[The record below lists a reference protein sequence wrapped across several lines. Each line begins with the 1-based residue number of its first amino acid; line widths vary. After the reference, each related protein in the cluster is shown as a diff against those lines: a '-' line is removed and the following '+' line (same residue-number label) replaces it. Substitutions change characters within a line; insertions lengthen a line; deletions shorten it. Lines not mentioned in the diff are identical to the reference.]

1 MVWARRFTNN
11 SLNSWAISRVAG
23 SRWSMAV
30 FLPLFVY
37 TLKRL
42 RFSKVVSM
50 RPGERS
56 GVLRKCLQAKGLR
69 HLLKLL
75 EPIPAVP
82 PGFSQIHHEERL
94 PSPVVDVKHSRFG
107 FPGYHHDQRG
117 ALLFVMVPEEPESGM
132 FYIYDRA
139 RQPFFMGDLA
149 DVGRQRRSARR

>member
-1 MVWARRFTNN
+1 
-11 SLNSWAISRVAG
+11 
-23 SRWSMAV
+23 MAV

-94 PSPVVDVKHSRFG
+94 PGPVVDVKHPRFG
-107 FPGYHHDQRG
+107 FLGYHYEQKG
-117 ALLFVMVPEEPESGM
+117 ALRVIQIG
-132 FYIYDRA
+132 RA
-139 RQPFFMGDLA
+139 SSRERM
-149 DVGRQRRSARR
+149 